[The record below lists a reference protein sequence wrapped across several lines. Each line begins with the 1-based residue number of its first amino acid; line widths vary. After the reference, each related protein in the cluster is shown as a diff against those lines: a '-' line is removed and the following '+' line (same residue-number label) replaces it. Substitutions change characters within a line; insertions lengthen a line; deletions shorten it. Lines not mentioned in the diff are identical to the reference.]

1 MLQLAHFAD
10 AVYGHF
16 DLCYLLCFSQNG
28 EYIRQLFPK
37 HCDSSIIKTSDYATC
52 NFSLLHDRQGD
63 CRIIVGD
70 MNAIQAI
77 DPEWVSCV
85 RGESIL
91 DFCCYSI
98 SYSIV

>member
-1 MLQLAHFAD
+1 MYGNVHLIT
-10 AVYGHF
+10 AVGN
-16 DLCYLLCFSQNG
+16 DRNG

-77 DPEWVSCV
+77 NPEWVSRV

-91 DFCCYSI
+91 DFCCIY
-98 SYSIV
+98 Y